1 MTTFTKDTFFEDFFT
16 DNKKPTPDKE
26 LDEDMGKRTLT
37 FGNVNK
43 LNEDC
48 PPYNEAIITSDS
60 SISSDGF
67 VDVNESDTG
76 ENEEI
81 KELLKPEEITKD
93 TNILFDWKYSTD
105 NIKKNEWEFAYKIL
119 NRMKL
124 KEHWVKTSYQWD
136 NTGLSSPNDF
146 TNTLN
151 NAIVYGLVTLI
162 HPVKLTPE
170 VYKIVCKIPQ
180 KEARKMYKLNLNIPS
195 QDWILRSK
203 WSWLTCIPYD
213 EEEIVPFH
221 HTNEAQV

>member
-16 DNKKPTPDKE
+16 DNKTTTP
-26 LDEDMGKRTLT
+26 DEDMGKRTLT

-48 PPYNEAIITSDS
+48 PPYKEVISNSES
-60 SISSDGF
+60 SISSEGF
-67 VDVNESDTG
+67 VDVNNSDTE

-81 KELLKPEEITKD
+81 KELLKPEEIKKD
-93 TNILFDWKYSTD
+93 TNILFDWKNSPD
-105 NIKKNEWEFAYKIL
+105 NIKNNEWEFAYKIL
-119 NRMKL
+119 TRMKL

-136 NTGLSSPNDF
+136 NSGLSLPNDF

-151 NAIVYGLVTLI
+151 HAIVYALVTLI

-170 VYKIVCKIPQ
+170 VYKVVCKIPK

-213 EEEIVPFH
+213 EEEILPFH
-221 HTNEAQV
+221 HTNEAEV